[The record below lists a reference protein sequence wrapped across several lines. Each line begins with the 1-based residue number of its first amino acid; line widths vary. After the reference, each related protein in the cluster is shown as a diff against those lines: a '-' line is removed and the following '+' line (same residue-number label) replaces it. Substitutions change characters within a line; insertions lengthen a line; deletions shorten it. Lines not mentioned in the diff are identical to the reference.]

1 MIRFMWML
9 IAMIL
14 FMPMALFAGGFTE
27 WAKESWLV
35 IVGTIGAVF
44 AALWIPGLRTLVVLG
59 LKTLVSERVLKAVFI
74 ALAEK
79 LVKSTTTTV
88 DDIWLAEL
96 KKKM

>member
-1 MIRFMWML
+1 MKKYLFML
-9 IAMIL
+9 IAMVL
-14 FMPMALFAGGFTE
+14 FMPMALFAGGFIE

-59 LKTLVSERVLKAVFI
+59 LKTLVSERVLKAIFL
-74 ALAEK
+74 ALAAK

-88 DDIWLAEL
+88 DDIWLEEL
-96 KKKM
+96 KKKL